1 MWRAR
6 AFDGGCVKITVKLYA
21 LLAKHLPS
29 GAVQNVVEVEVADG
43 ATVQGVIHELNLPSE
58 HCHLV
63 LVDGVYV
70 TPGERET
77 RVMQTGEALAI
88 WPPVAGG

>member
-1 MWRAR
+1 M
-6 AFDGGCVKITVKLYA
+6 KITVKLYA
-21 LLAKHLPS
+21 LLAKYLPA
-29 GAVQNVVEVEVADG
+29 GAVQNVVEVEVPDG
-43 ATVQGVIHELNLPSE
+43 ATVQAVIHELKLPSE

-77 RVMQTGEALAI
+77 RAMQPGEALAI

>member
-1 MWRAR
+1 M
-6 AFDGGCVKITVKLYA
+6 KITIKLFA
-21 LLAKHLPS
+21 LLGKYLP
-29 GAVQNVVEVEVADG
+29 DG
-43 ATVQGVIHELNLPSE
+43 AEKNQIDIEVPDGVSVQDVIHDLSLPTE

-70 TPGERET
+70 APSERDAKVLSEG
-77 RVMQTGEALAI
+77 QALAI

>member
-1 MWRAR
+1 MR
-6 AFDGGCVKITVKLYA
+6 ITLKLFA
-21 LLAKHLPS
+21 LLDKYLPD
-29 GAVQNVVEVEVADG
+29 GAVKNQVDITVADG
-43 ATVQGVIHELNLPSE
+43 ATVTDVIHAINLPME

-70 TPGERET
+70 APSERDA
-77 RVMQTGEALAI
+77 RVLNEGQALAI

>member
-1 MWRAR
+1 M
-6 AFDGGCVKITVKLYA
+6 KITLKLFA
-21 LLAKHLPS
+21 LLDKYLPE
-29 GAVQNVVEVEVADG
+29 GAVKNQVDITVEDG
-43 ATVQGVIHELNLPSE
+43 ATVMDVIKSVNLPME

-70 TPGERET
+70 APSERET
-77 RVMQTGEALAI
+77 QVMEEGQALAI